1 MIKVINFLIKS
12 TPRLEIRCINEGISF
27 NCPGK
32 VTEPEKMSNNT
43 VQKLPIKTAS
53 LSYHKDVEAQ
63 INIQI
68 SMELSASYTY
78 FAMFCNFSRAD
89 VSMKGC
95 HLLFKQF
102 AKEEQEHALKLCD
115 YQTMRGGTIAL
126 LEIPK
131 PCQINFTVMQ
141 ALTNSMELEQK
152 IAEHLTEVH
161 ATAVKHSDVITA
173 DFISSEFIKEQVI
186 L

>member
-12 TPRLEIRCINEGISF
+12 TPRLKIRCINEGISY
-27 NCPGK
+27 NCPGQI
-32 VTEPEKMSNNT
+32 TEPDIMSNKNG
-43 VQKLPIKTAS
+43 QKLPIKTAS
-53 LSYHKDVEAQ
+53 LFYHKDVEAQ
-63 INIQI
+63 INIQVA
-68 SMELSASYTY
+68 MELSASYTY

-89 VSMKGC
+89 VSLKGC
-95 HLLFKQF
+95 HLLFKHF

-115 YQTMRGGTIAL
+115 YQTMRGGTIEL

-131 PCQINFTVMQ
+131 PCQMSFTIME
-141 ALTNSMELEQK
+141 ALASSMDLERK

-161 ATAVKHSDVITA
+161 ATAIKHNDVITA
-173 DFISSEFIKEQVI
+173 DYISSEFIKEQVW